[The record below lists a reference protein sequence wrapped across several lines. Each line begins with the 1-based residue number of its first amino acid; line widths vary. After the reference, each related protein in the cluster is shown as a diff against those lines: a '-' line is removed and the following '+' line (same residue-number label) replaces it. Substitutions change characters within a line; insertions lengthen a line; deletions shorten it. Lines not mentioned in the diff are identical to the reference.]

1 VYNDCP
7 FGGRRLNCFYKGA
20 HTTDGMMKKSENILL
35 LGLGGLGFY
44 LTKRLSQ
51 EGHQVTVIEKDPV
64 LIERGQ
70 RELDARLVQGDATD
84 FRCWQKA
91 SATDNDYVICV
102 TNDDAVNLVAAMLAK
117 QFNIEYKIVRN
128 STIDLWSGDAVLHQE
143 HLGIDQLIR
152 PEELAA
158 QEVVRLC
165 KMRAGNVIVDV
176 GDGQLQVIAIH
187 VQRQSAFAHILV
199 SDLAKKY
206 DRFPFQIVCVTRDI
220 ETIVPYGSFKLEPGD
235 HLFVL
240 INKENVKYLLE
251 YIDYD
256 DRHKRNVLI
265 VGGGLVGSRV
275 AELLQEEYNVRLI
288 ENHEDKAEN
297 LSFKLRNTTVLLGDG
312 ADKETLMTAGL
323 LKMDTI
329 VASTTDND
337 TNILVTVLAKHL
349 IKTHRPEFADHERTI
364 ALIKREEYAML
375 AAALGTDFAVNDKTL
390 AANEVMRYL
399 RRGHVLSVQHLHGCD
414 AEVVELLADEGS
426 QITKQKL
433 SDFRG
438 FDGDFLIGA
447 IRRGEQWVIAS
458 GNMQIHAGERVIS
471 VCADNSLGDL
481 QRLFIK

>member
-1 VYNDCP
+1 
-7 FGGRRLNCFYKGA
+7 
-20 HTTDGMMKKSENILL
+20 M
-35 LGLGGLGFY
+35 
-44 LTKRLSQ
+44 
-51 EGHQVTVIEKDPV
+51 TVIEKDPL

-70 RELDARLVQGDATD
+70 RELDARLVEGDATD
-84 FRCWQKA
+84 FRIWNKA
-91 SATDNDYVICV
+91 SASDNDYVVCV
-102 TNDDAVNLVAAMLAK
+102 TNDDAVNLVAAMLAQ
-117 QFNIEYKIVRN
+117 QFNIEYKLVRN
-128 STIDLWSGDAVLHQE
+128 STIDMWSGDAMLQQT
-143 HLGIDQLIR
+143 HLGINHLIR

-165 KMRAGNVIVDV
+165 KMRAGNVILDV

-187 VQRQSAFAHILV
+187 VRRQSAFAHMMV
-199 SDLAKKY
+199 ADLAQKY
-206 DRFPFQIVCVTRDI
+206 DRFPFQIIGVTRDI
-220 ETIVPYGSFKLEPGD
+220 QTIIPNGGFKLEPGD

-251 YIDYD
+251 YVDYTE
-256 DRHKRNVLI
+256 RYKRNVLI

-275 AELLQEEYNVRLI
+275 AELLQDDYNVRLI

-349 IKTHRPEFADHERTI
+349 IKTHRPEFAEQERTI

-399 RRGHVLSVQHLHGCD
+399 RRGHVLSVQHLHGCE
-414 AEVVELLADEGS
+414 AEIVELLADEGS
-426 QITKQKL
+426 AITKQKIA
-433 SDFRG
+433 DFRG
-438 FDGDFLIGA
+438 FEGEFLIGA

-458 GNMQIHAGERVIS
+458 GNMHIQAGERVIS

-481 QRLFIK
+481 QRLFLK

>member
-1 VYNDCP
+1 
-7 FGGRRLNCFYKGA
+7 
-20 HTTDGMMKKSENILL
+20 
-35 LGLGGLGFY
+35 
-44 LTKRLSQ
+44 
-51 EGHQVTVIEKDPV
+51 VTVIEKDPV

-70 RELDARLVQGDATD
+70 RELDARLVEGDATD
-84 FRCWQKA
+84 FRIWNKA
-91 SATDNDYVICV
+91 SASDNDYVVCV
-102 TNDDAVNLVAAMLAK
+102 TNDDAVNLVAAMLAQ
-117 QFNIEYKIVRN
+117 QFNIEYKVVRN
-128 STIDLWSGDAVLHQE
+128 STIDMWSGDAMLQQT
-143 HLGIDQLIR
+143 HLGINHLIR

-187 VQRQSAFAHILV
+187 VQRQSAFAHMV
-199 SDLAKKY
+199 VADLAKKY
-206 DRFPFQIVCVTRDI
+206 DRFPFQIVGVTRDI
-220 ETIVPYGSFKLEPGD
+220 QTIIPNGSFKLEPGD

-251 YIDYD
+251 YVDYTE
-256 DRHKRNVLI
+256 RYKRNVLI

-275 AELLQEEYNVRLI
+275 AELLQDDYNVRLI

-349 IKTHRPEFADHERTI
+349 IKTHRPEFAEQERTI

-399 RRGHVLSVQHLHGCD
+399 RRGHVLSVQHLHGCE
-414 AEVVELLADEGS
+414 AEIVELLADEGS
-426 QITKQKL
+426 AITKQKIA
-433 SDFRG
+433 DFRG
-438 FDGDFLIGA
+438 FEGDFLIGA

-458 GNMQIHAGERVIS
+458 GNMHIQPGERVIS
-471 VCADNSLGDL
+471 VCADNSLGNL
-481 QRLFIK
+481 QRLFLK

>member
-1 VYNDCP
+1 
-7 FGGRRLNCFYKGA
+7 
-20 HTTDGMMKKSENILL
+20 M
-35 LGLGGLGFY
+35 
-44 LTKRLSQ
+44 
-51 EGHQVTVIEKDPV
+51 TVIEKDPL

-70 RELDARLVQGDATD
+70 RELDARLVEGDATD
-84 FRCWQKA
+84 FRIWNKA
-91 SATDNDYVICV
+91 SASDNDYVVCV
-102 TNDDAVNLVAAMLAK
+102 TNDDAVNLVAAMLAQ
-117 QFNIEYKIVRN
+117 QFNIEYKVVRN
-128 STIDLWSGDAVLHQE
+128 STIDMWSGDAMLQQT
-143 HLGIDQLIR
+143 HLGINHLIR

-187 VQRQSAFAHILV
+187 VQRQSAFAHMV
-199 SDLAKKY
+199 VADLAKKY
-206 DRFPFQIVCVTRDI
+206 DRFPFQIVGVTRDI
-220 ETIVPYGSFKLEPGD
+220 QTIIPNGSFKLEPGD

-251 YIDYD
+251 YVDYTE
-256 DRHKRNVLI
+256 RYKRNVLI

-275 AELLQEEYNVRLI
+275 AELLQDDYNVRLI

-349 IKTHRPEFADHERTI
+349 IKTHRPEFAEQERTI

-399 RRGHVLSVQHLHGCD
+399 RRGHVLSVQHLHGCE
-414 AEVVELLADEGS
+414 AEIVELLADEGS
-426 QITKQKL
+426 AITKQKIA
-433 SDFRG
+433 DFRG
-438 FDGDFLIGA
+438 FEGDFLIGA

-458 GNMQIHAGERVIS
+458 GNMHIQPGERVIS
-471 VCADNSLGDL
+471 VCADNSLGNL
-481 QRLFIK
+481 QRLFLK

>member
-1 VYNDCP
+1 
-7 FGGRRLNCFYKGA
+7 
-20 HTTDGMMKKSENILL
+20 MKKSENILL

>member
-1 VYNDCP
+1 
-7 FGGRRLNCFYKGA
+7 
-20 HTTDGMMKKSENILL
+20 MKKSENILL

-51 EGHQVTVIEKDPV
+51 EGHQVTVIERDPI
-64 LIERGQ
+64 LIEKGQ

-84 FRCWQKA
+84 FRTWQKA
-91 SATDNDYVICV
+91 SASHNDYVVCV

-117 QFNIEYKIVRN
+117 QFGIEYKVVRN
-128 STIDLWSGDAVLHQE
+128 STIDLWSGGAVLQQE

-165 KMRAGNVIVDV
+165 KMRAGNAFVNV
-176 GDGQLQVIAIH
+176 GDGQLQVVAIN
-187 VQRQSAFAHILV
+187 VERQSIFAHMLV
-199 SDLAKKY
+199 ADLAKKY

-220 ETIVPYGSFKLEPGD
+220 QTIVPYGNFKLEPGD

-240 INKENVKYLLE
+240 LNKEDVKYLLE
-251 YIDYD
+251 YIDSG
-256 DRHKRNVLI
+256 DRLKKRNVLI

-275 AELLQEEYNVRLI
+275 AELLQDDYNVRLI

-297 LSFKLRNTTVLLGDG
+297 LTFKLRNTTVLLGDG

-349 IKTHRPEFADHERTI
+349 IHTHRPDFADQERTI

-375 AAALGTDFAVNDKTL
+375 AAALGTDFAVNDKIL
-390 AANEVMRYL
+390 AANEFMRYL

-414 AEVVELLADEGS
+414 AEIVELLADEGS
-426 QITKQKL
+426 QITKQRL
-433 SDFRG
+433 SEFRG
-438 FDGDFLIGA
+438 FSGDFIIGA
-447 IRRGEQWVIAS
+447 IRRGEQWIIAS
-458 GNMQIHAGERVIS
+458 GQMQIKPGERVIS

-481 QRLFIK
+481 QRLFLK

>member
-1 VYNDCP
+1 
-7 FGGRRLNCFYKGA
+7 
-20 HTTDGMMKKSENILL
+20 M
-35 LGLGGLGFY
+35 
-44 LTKRLSQ
+44 
-51 EGHQVTVIEKDPV
+51 TVIEKDPL

-70 RELDARLVQGDATD
+70 RELDARLVEGDATD
-84 FRCWQKA
+84 FRIWNKA
-91 SATDNDYVICV
+91 SASDNDYVVCV
-102 TNDDAVNLVAAMLAK
+102 TNDDAVNLVAAMLAQ
-117 QFNIEYKIVRN
+117 QFNIEYKVVRN
-128 STIDLWSGDAVLHQE
+128 STIDMWSGDAMLQQT
-143 HLGIDQLIR
+143 HLGINHLIR

-187 VQRQSAFAHILV
+187 VQRQSAFAHMV
-199 SDLAKKY
+199 VADLAKKY
-206 DRFPFQIVCVTRDI
+206 DRFPFQIVGVTRDI
-220 ETIVPYGSFKLEPGD
+220 QTIIPNGSFKLEPGD

-251 YIDYD
+251 YVDYTE
-256 DRHKRNVLI
+256 RYKRNVLI

-275 AELLQEEYNVRLI
+275 AELLQDDYNVRLI

-349 IKTHRPEFADHERTI
+349 IKTHRPEFAEQERTI

-399 RRGHVLSVQHLHGCD
+399 RRGHVLSVQHLHGCE
-414 AEVVELLADEGS
+414 AEIVELLADEGAA
-426 QITKQKL
+426 ITKQKIA
-433 SDFRG
+433 DFRG
-438 FDGDFLIGA
+438 FEGDFLIGA

-458 GNMQIHAGERVIS
+458 GNMHIQPGERVIS

-481 QRLFIK
+481 QRLFLK